1 MQELPKQKRK
11 APEDLAGLT
20 DEEKV
25 HRRKQQAR
33 EYSKRAR
40 ERGSEMRVELT
51 KEVKALRF
59 TRDVFELAPHIC
71 MVLSADVR
79 RTAILYANHATNAI
93 LHLQPEKIL
102 DQ

>member
-1 MQELPKQKRK
+1 LT
-11 APEDLAGLT
+11 GLT

-25 HRRKQQAR
+25 QRCKQQAR

-40 ERGSEMRVELT
+40 ERDSEMRVGLT

-59 TRDVFELAPHIC
+59 TRDVFELAPHVC

-79 RTAILYANHATNAI
+79 RTAILYANHATSSI
-93 LHLQPEKIL
+93 LHLKPEKIL